1 MTRLTTRLIAL
12 TACIACGSGGGESS
26 GPPPPPPSAA
36 VASVDVQPTSGTID
50 PGQTL
55 QLTATPRDAAG
66 TALTRAVTWST
77 SAAAVATVSSTGLVT
92 ALTAGSATITATS
105 ETRSGTSAINVPPF
119 LATACTGGNPVVAL
133 VVDRRLSTGVL
144 AAMARFE
151 SDLCADGYTVLR
163 TRQPFASPVEL
174 KTELKNLFAQTNGRL
189 TGAILIGEQPR
200 AYQYVTLV
208 STNPNIPSS
217 NEETISYQFYAD
229 LDGTFSASTGYQ
241 SPGGKQYSYDQHTG
255 NTSWEIWV
263 GVLPMYQGDL
273 ARTEQALVRYF
284 QKNHDYRTGV
294 NALPRAFVQVSEHA
308 TAATQTEYTN
318 VLASFRTG
326 QYAWQPFST
335 AASTRIYFNS
345 PPASLTVDQG
355 YAALSRGDGDFFVG
369 EAHGSYLGHGKLSIT
384 WAESNPVRTAFFW
397 SDGCAVANLD
407 QPSNFLS
414 SILYATGSTV
424 VVAKGTTNNSGG
436 LGTNQDGFYGR
447 NVATHM
453 SSGLSFGAA
462 VMKHVNVPL
471 ISPWLGSREF
481 HFATAVLLGDP
492 TLRLRP

>member
-1 MTRLTTRLIAL
+1 MRQQITGLFGLVAIA
-12 TACIACGSGGGESS
+12 ACSGGGGESS
-26 GPPPPPPSAA
+26 GPPPPPPPA
-36 VASVDVQPTSGTID
+36 VASVDVQPATGTVD

-66 TALTRAVTWST
+66 TALSRTVMWTT
-77 SAAAVATVSSTGLVT
+77 SSATVATVTTTGLVS
-92 ALTAGSATITATS
+92 AVAAGSATITATS
-105 ETRSGTSAINVPPF
+105 EGRTGTAAITVPPF
-119 LATACTGGNPVVAL
+119 LATACNGGNPVVLL
-133 VVDRRLSTGVL
+133 VVDRRLSSTVL
-144 AAMARFE
+144 SAMARFE

-163 TRQPFASPVEL
+163 TRQPFGNPI
-174 KTELKNLFAQTNGRL
+174 ELKNELKSQFAQTNNRL

-208 STNPNIPSS
+208 STNPNIPNT

-229 LDGTFSASTGYQ
+229 LDGTFLASPSYQ

-255 NTSWEIWV
+255 NTAWEIWV

-273 ARTEQALVRYF
+273 AKTELALVRYF
-284 QKNHDYRTGV
+284 QKNHDYRVGV
-294 NALPRAFVQVSEHA
+294 NALPRSFVQVSEHA
-308 TAATQTEYTN
+308 TATTQTEHNN

-335 AASTRIYFNS
+335 AASARIYFNS

-369 EAHGSYLGHGKLSIT
+369 EAHGSYLGHGKLSIA

-414 SILYATGSTV
+414 AILYTTGSTV

-453 SSGLSFGAA
+453 SSGLAFGAA
-462 VMKHVNVPL
+462 VVKHVNVPL
-471 ISPWLGSREF
+471 IAPWLGSREF